1 MFRLYLTFRLRSCL
15 RMLKEIGLLRSM
27 ILILIT
33 ALGIITLIKAE
44 IRWILPII
52 AILLLGVYHN
62 NRKDKVFLRSQIKSP
77 TRFYQKEYLSLSTPF
92 ITTELIKGEWIAVG
106 MLFLYSLFLPYLKE
120 VKITSTPI
128 RLPFLFRGGMD
139 YIRMFRQSWWIYL
152 LLLFSSIMGGSYG
165 NIRIAKV
172 NLIIWCFVQ
181 ASAYFTI
188 PEPLQ
193 LLHFKDYR
201 TFNRML
207 SKTNSGNILVTSL
220 PFITAILAFTPDTE
234 SVYYTLSTCIACFLY
249 LQGLGLLRQVCKS
262 ELSLFLLHLPLLLP
276 IFLLSCFIPYLLLLF
291 SAVIGIISY
300 VISGKLKSLWN

>member
-128 RLPFLFRGGMD
+128 RLPFLF
-139 YIRMFRQSWWIYL
+139 SWRNGIY
-152 LLLFSSIMGGSYG
+152 
-165 NIRIAKV
+165 
-172 NLIIWCFVQ
+172 
-181 ASAYFTI
+181 
-188 PEPLQ
+188 
-193 LLHFKDYR
+193 
-201 TFNRML
+201 
-207 SKTNSGNILVTSL
+207 
-220 PFITAILAFTPDTE
+220 
-234 SVYYTLSTCIACFLY
+234 
-249 LQGLGLLRQVCKS
+249 
-262 ELSLFLLHLPLLLP
+262 
-276 IFLLSCFIPYLLLLF
+276 PY
-291 SAVIGIISY
+291 V
-300 VISGKLKSLWN
+300 